1 MISAGH
7 EDRLRRLRVR
17 GEVLFENMTRT
28 PEKHREMMERAWQ
41 EALKTTGGAHEERAQ
56 HVSSAAVQ
64 AARLDA
70 ILCLLERITR
80 PSSWL
85 DKQAT
90 WFGWAQMC
98 LIDAVSRVG
107 AGAPVPPPILAVE
120 PIESPL
126 YVPRARAP
134 GAWLSQATP
143 ADLPL
148 PVVLC
153 PGNLLEEP
161 WAWATLFHE
170 VGHHLDAALGDTPA
184 LREVLR
190 AEEKKRCDDDLYSW
204 SGEKWPGEV
213 IADLYAGLLGGPG
226 AVETLKASLSDKQC
240 SPSHPSDADRI
251 AVLEA
256 AFAGVRDGL
265 RPSGDRAVEIVA
277 RALVDRFAG
286 WKERVQEDCAAPED
300 PRGSVRLVPGMLHRR
315 HAAGMGP
322 EVSRE
327 ACHEAFESPEIRHPK
342 WVLTKA
348 HLATLAG
355 AMRNLVE
362 TRVQPGEDALKVP
375 PIELLIR
382 HDRVTFVGATH
393 GQLVE
398 KLREARKSRRR
409 PYQHIEV
416 FALADEPLRELILD
430 GKTGDAL
437 IEERDE
443 SLRALREHLTREDV
457 PHHIYLY
464 TQPYVFASFWDV
476 EDNKARPEGAP
487 PAHIHVSN
495 ALWGMDLRRAVG
507 QDLEAPA
514 GQRLPPA
521 MASRVEALRHLRETS
536 REVT

>member
-1 MISAGH
+1 MSPAGH
-7 EDRLRRLRVR
+7 EDRLRRLRAR
-17 GEVLFENMTRT
+17 GEVLFRNMTRI
-28 PEKHREMMERAWQ
+28 PAEHRRLMERAWQ
-41 EALKTTGGAHEERAQ
+41 EALKATGGAQEERAQ
-56 HVSSAAVQ
+56 HVSNAAIQ

-70 ILCLLERITR
+70 ILCLLERVTR

-85 DKQAT
+85 DEQAT
-90 WFGWAQMC
+90 WFDRAQMC
-98 LIDAVSRVG
+98 LLDAVSRAG

-184 LREVLR
+184 LLEALR
-190 AEEKKRCDDDLYSW
+190 AEEKKRREDLGSW
-204 SGEKWPGEV
+204 SGARWPGEV

-226 AVETLKASLSDKQC
+226 AVETLKASLSDKPY
-240 SPSHPSDADRI
+240 SSSHPSDADRV

-256 AFAGVRDGL
+256 AFAGVRDGV
-265 RPSGDRAVEIVA
+265 RPPGDRPVEIVA

-300 PRGSVRLVPGMLHRR
+300 PRGSARLVPGMLHRR
-315 HAAGMGP
+315 HGTGTGP
-322 EVSRE
+322 EETRAVCRS
-327 ACHEAFESPEIRHPK
+327 AFESDELRRPD
-342 WVLTKA
+342 WVLTEA

-375 PIELLIR
+375 PIELLVR
-382 HDRVTFVGATH
+382 HDRVSFVGATH
-393 GQLVE
+393 GQLLA
-398 KLREARKSRRR
+398 KLREAMRSRER
-409 PYQHIEV
+409 PYQHVEI

-437 IEERDE
+437 IEERDV